1 MANFMAAELNRDM
14 GLGPDEGEQ
23 ALTPPHEDALW
34 TADSTCGSEG
44 SDVTLSAYLTRP
56 LSPREGAWSAG
67 CLGAVSVEEFLP
79 EPRSRW
85 TSGILDRAFD
95 KLDRLR
101 HHLSITRGRIAG
113 FQADGSCAHVD
124 DAAPTG
130 FADYVARRRI
140 LKDLA
145 TCILDQTGRM
155 RKIMAWIME
164 FQLAMMVAEEESMI
178 VPPVRRRTTSL

>member
-1 MANFMAAELNRDM
+1 MAAELNRDM

-44 SDVTLSAYLTRP
+44 SDVTL
-56 LSPREGAWSAG
+56 GAWSAG

-101 HHLSITRGRIAG
+101 HQLSITRGRIAG